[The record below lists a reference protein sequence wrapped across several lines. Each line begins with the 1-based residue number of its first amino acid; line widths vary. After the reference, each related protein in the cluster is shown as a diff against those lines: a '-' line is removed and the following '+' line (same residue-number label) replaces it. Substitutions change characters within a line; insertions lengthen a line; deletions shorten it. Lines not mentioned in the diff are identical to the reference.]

1 MTVFDSSAYDKVKLP
16 LAAIC
21 EMVGV
26 SADDWEQVH
35 EWTSALFD
43 DPDLE
48 RFCRPGESRE
58 EMRRGY
64 RFDITRTPND
74 HLAFGHGAHFCLGV
88 HLARWELRAFF
99 RVVAPLLD
107 GLQLDG
113 EQSRIAH
120 LHVGPIKHQM
130 VTPAL
135 SPLADSGQIH
145 RNGCDTDVVA
155 TRSLLVVDDEENLRV
170 MLSAALRHYGFEV
183 MEAVNGREALAAIA
197 EQRPD
202 LVVLDITIP
211 RPDGL
216 EVLRSLRAHDDTTP
230 VLLLSARDDVS
241 DRVRG
246 LSLGADDYLPKP
258 FNLEELIAR
267 IEAIFRR
274 IAPKNGT
281 RHLEFDD
288 LVVDLDACTVQRAG
302 KDISLSPTEFR
313 LLVCLMSNA
322 GRVLSKAQLLEHVW
336 EYDFGGRAS
345 VAETYISYLRRKIE
359 IGGPK
364 LIHTIRGFGYVMR
377 VEQ

>member
-1 MTVFDSSAYDKVKLP
+1 M
-16 LAAIC
+16 
-21 EMVGV
+21 
-26 SADDWEQVH
+26 
-35 EWTSALFD
+35 
-43 DPDLE
+43 
-48 RFCRPGESRE
+48 
-58 EMRRGY
+58 
-64 RFDITRTPND
+64 
-74 HLAFGHGAHFCLGV
+74 
-88 HLARWELRAFF
+88 
-99 RVVAPLLD
+99 AP
-107 GLQLDG
+107 
-113 EQSRIAH
+113 
-120 LHVGPIKHQM
+120 
-130 VTPAL
+130 
-135 SPLADSGQIH
+135 
-145 RNGCDTDVVA
+145 
-155 TRSLLVVDDEENLRV
+155 RSLLVVDDEENLRV

-197 EQRPD
+197 ERRPD

-216 EVLRSLRAHDDTTP
+216 EVLRSLRAHDDPTP

-281 RHLEFDD
+281 RHLELDD

-302 KDISLSPTEFR
+302 EDISLSPTEFR

-359 IGGPK
+359 IGDPK
-364 LIHTIRGFGYVMR
+364 LIHTVRGFGYVMR
-377 VEQ
+377 AEQ

>member
-1 MTVFDSSAYDKVKLP
+1 M
-16 LAAIC
+16 
-21 EMVGV
+21 
-26 SADDWEQVH
+26 
-35 EWTSALFD
+35 
-43 DPDLE
+43 
-48 RFCRPGESRE
+48 
-58 EMRRGY
+58 
-64 RFDITRTPND
+64 
-74 HLAFGHGAHFCLGV
+74 
-88 HLARWELRAFF
+88 
-99 RVVAPLLD
+99 
-107 GLQLDG
+107 
-113 EQSRIAH
+113 
-120 LHVGPIKHQM
+120 
-130 VTPAL
+130 
-135 SPLADSGQIH
+135 
-145 RNGCDTDVVA
+145 A

-170 MLSAALRHYGFEV
+170 MLAAALRHYGFEV
-183 MEAVNGREALAAIA
+183 VEAVNGREALAVIA

-216 EVLRSLRAHDDTTP
+216 EVLRSLRAYEDPTP

-274 IAPKNGT
+274 VAPKNGP
-281 RHLEFDD
+281 RHLELDD

-302 KDISLSPTEFR
+302 EDISLSPTEFR

-377 VEQ
+377 AEQ